1 MTVTYQRQDRISRR
15 GTSHFGEVLA
25 LRALSEALDEAH
37 DQQTHIICNAVVPDG
52 QASREVDLIII
63 SPFGVAAIEVK
74 FFNDPV
80 EFVGQ
85 SKTLRC
91 PKHGAPVTCRPEPRD
106 QARRAALCL
115 HSLISQSLARDMDRF
130 SVAVNG
136 MLLFANE
143 RQVLNGNPG
152 VVVAVELLKPGVS
165 KIVSGEF
172 ARTHRADNWQ
182 HPLSKEQIQRV
193 AECILGAKVSEPM
206 QTIDRYELL
215 EQLCSFEPLEFR
227 ARCTLPGAPK
237 EEEFRLR
244 RHNLGLLAQD
254 NERERVWRL
263 VWREYQALRKLAKQH
278 VRGIP
283 LPHDPFFDP
292 DDDTVAWTVSEH
304 IPGRPLYERVS
315 DRPLPIGPVLAQL
328 AAALSQAHAGGL
340 IHRHFTPDALWI
352 ASSDDS
358 AWILHWDLARMIEQ
372 QTISSQIRDRLRKDS
387 RYLAPEVRDRPDR
400 VSPASDLYSFAVVAL
415 ELLQGA
421 VLMTDRPEEAQAVAS
436 NLPRSNLPIAQCQ
449 KLLSAA
455 VSPETSE
462 RGGLAAL
469 GASLAGVTL
478 TSSLHS

>member
-1 MTVTYQRQDRISRR
+1 
-15 GTSHFGEVLA
+15 
-25 LRALSEALDEAH
+25 
-37 DQQTHIICNAVVPDG
+37 
-52 QASREVDLIII
+52 
-63 SPFGVAAIEVK
+63 
-74 FFNDPV
+74 
-80 EFVGQ
+80 
-85 SKTLRC
+85 
-91 PKHGAPVTCRPEPRD
+91 
-106 QARRAALCL
+106 
-115 HSLISQSLARDMDRF
+115 MDRF

-193 AECILGAKVSEPM
+193 AECILGAKVSAPM

-215 EQLCSFEPLEFR
+215 DQLCSFEPLEFR

-421 VLMTDRPEEAQAVAS
+421 VLMTDHPEEAQAVAS
-436 NLPRSNLPIAQCQ
+436 KLPRSNLPIAQCQ

-455 VSPETSE
+455 VSPEASE

-469 GASLAGVTL
+469 GASLADVTL